1 MATVVQE
8 STFLGSVRR
17 TLLRTEG
24 GELLRMQHPVGERAE
39 FGERVGVT
47 IDEVPVAVREVA

>member
-1 MATVVQE
+1 MQE